1 MLTQAAVAF
10 GNIFAWPNFAL
21 LALGT
26 FVGIVVGCLP
36 GLTATMALALLVPIT
51 FTMPPVQGLIMLGG
65 LYVGAMYGDA
75 IPATLINTPGTPSA
89 IATTFDGFPLARKG
103 MAQHSLVAAAFSSMI
118 GGLVGT
124 VMLLFL
130 SPPLAKIAI
139 QFGPAEYF
147 WMAIFGLTIIA
158 TLSTESIL
166 KGLIG
171 GALGL
176 LLSTVGIS
184 PIAGDVRFTFGLSSL
199 QGGIDL
205 IVALIGFFSLP
216 QVLEMVEQC
225 RLQEHIGAF
234 APRPGVNVQVIKE
247 LIRKPGLLLRSSLV
261 GTIIGIIPGA
271 GGNIA
276 GLVSYNEAV
285 RWSSN
290 PEQFGRGT
298 IDGVAASEAAN
309 SAVVPGALTPL
320 LTLGIPGSPAAAV
333 ILGTLL
339 LHGLRPGPELYT
351 EFGEITYALIFS
363 LMVSSGVMFIM
374 GLWGSQWFARM
385 INFPV
390 SFLAPMITFLSIIGS
405 YAIRNNYLDVA
416 AMFGFG
422 FLGYGSRKL
431 GFHPGPIV
439 LGLILG
445 PMAEQG
451 LVQGMIIGRAS
462 GSIINYFFCRPL
474 STVFIGLSII
484 SALWP
489 LLAKSYRRQI
499 KRG

>member
-1 MLTQAAVAF
+1 MLAQAAIAF
-10 GNIFAWPNFAL
+10 GNIFAWPNFAFL
-21 LALGT
+21 TLGT
-26 FVGIVVGCLP
+26 FAGIVVGCLP
-36 GLTATMALALLVPIT
+36 GLTATMALALLVPFT
-51 FTMPPVQGLIMLGG
+51 FTMPAMEGLIMLSG
-65 LYVGAMYGDA
+65 LYIGAMYGDA

-89 IATTFDGFPLARKG
+89 IATTFDGFPLAKKG
-103 MAQHSLVAAAFSSMI
+103 MAQHSLVAAAFSSLI

-124 VMLLFL
+124 AMLLFL

-139 QFGPAEYF
+139 KFGPGEYF

-158 TLSTESIL
+158 TLSTGSIL

-184 PIAGDVRFTFGLSSL
+184 PIAGDVRFTFGLPSL
-199 QGGIDL
+199 QGGIEL

-216 QVLEMVEQC
+216 QVLEMVEQYH
-225 RLQEHIGAF
+225 LHKHIGAF
-234 APRPGVNVQVIKE
+234 SPKPGINMQVIRE
-247 LIRKPGLLLRSSLV
+247 LARKPGLLLRSSLV
-261 GTIIGIIPGA
+261 GTIVGIIPGA

-276 GLVSYNEAV
+276 SLVSYNEAV
-285 RWSSN
+285 RWSSH
-290 PEQFGRGT
+290 PEQFGQGT
-298 IDGVAASEAAN
+298 IEGLAASEAAN

-351 EFGEITYALIFS
+351 EFSEITYALIFS
-363 LMVSSGVMFIM
+363 LIVSSGVMFIM

-390 SFLAPMITFLSIIGS
+390 SFLAPMITFLSVIGS
-405 YAIRNNYLDVA
+405 YAIRNNYLDVVT
-416 AMFGFG
+416 MLGFG

-462 GSIINYFFCRPL
+462 GSILHYFFSRPL
-474 STVFIGLSII
+474 STVLILLSII

-489 LLAKSYRRQI
+489 FLAKSYRRQI

>member
-1 MLTQAAVAF
+1 MLTQAAIAL
-10 GNIFAWPNFAL
+10 GNIFAWPNFGFL
-21 LALGT
+21 TLGT
-26 FVGIVVGCLP
+26 LVGIVVGCLP
-36 GLTATMALALLVPIT
+36 GLTATMALALLVPFT
-51 FTMPPVQGLIMLGG
+51 FTMPAMQGLIMLGG
-65 LYVGAMYGDA
+65 LYIGAMYGGA
-75 IPATLINTPGTPSA
+75 ISATLINTPGTPSA
-89 IATTFDGFPLARKG
+89 IATTFDGFPLAKKG
-103 MAQHSLVAAAFSSMI
+103 MAQHSLVAAAYSSMI
-118 GGLVGT
+118 GGLFGT
-124 VMLLFL
+124 VLLLFL
-130 SPPLAKIAI
+130 SPPLARMAL

-147 WMAIFGLTIIA
+147 WMAVFGLTIIA

-184 PIAGDVRFTFGLSSL
+184 PIAGDVRFTFGIPSL

-216 QVLEMVEQC
+216 QVLEMVE
-225 RLQEHIGAF
+225 EYHVNKHIGAF
-234 APRPGVNVQVIKE
+234 SPKPGITLEVVKE
-247 LIRKPGLLLRSSLV
+247 LTRKPGLLLRSSLV
-261 GTIIGIIPGA
+261 GTIVGIIPGA

-276 GLVSYNEAV
+276 SLLSYNEAV
-285 RWSSN
+285 RWSSR
-290 PEQFGRGT
+290 PEEFGQGT
-298 IDGVAASEAAN
+298 IDGVAAAEAAN
-309 SAVVPGALTPL
+309 NAVVPGALTPL

-333 ILGTLL
+333 FLGTLL
-339 LHGLRPGPELYT
+339 LHGLRPGPELFT

-363 LMVSSGVMFIM
+363 LAVSSVVMFVM
-374 GLWGSQWFARM
+374 GVCGSQWFARM
-385 INFPV
+385 INFPI
-390 SFLAPMITFLSIIGS
+390 SFLAPMVTFLSVIGS
-405 YAIRNNYLDVA
+405 YAIRNNYLDVV
-416 AMFGFG
+416 AMLGFG
-422 FLGYGSRKL
+422 FLGYVSRKL

-462 GSIINYFFCRPL
+462 GSIIQYFFCRPL
-474 STVFIGLSII
+474 SAVFILLSFI

-489 LLAKSYRRQI
+489 FLAKSYRRQM